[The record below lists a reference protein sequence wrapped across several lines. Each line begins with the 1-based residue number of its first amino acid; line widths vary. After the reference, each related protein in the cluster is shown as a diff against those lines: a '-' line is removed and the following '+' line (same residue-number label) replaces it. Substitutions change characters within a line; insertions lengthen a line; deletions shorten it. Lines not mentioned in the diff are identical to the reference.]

1 MNDRTLWVSPKRF
14 QIIKSLEKKCHTSNL
29 TGAFDYSLWEKGLR
43 ALLGYEQVEKMLCSP
58 FEPYEV
64 KVFWGVYNSKESKG
78 IELSDEFRIAMSENS
93 DFDEEE
99 KYIQEKKAAK

>member
-1 MNDRTLWVSPKRF
+1 
-14 QIIKSLEKKCHTSNL
+14 
-29 TGAFDYSLWEKGLR
+29 
-43 ALLGYEQVEKMLCSP
+43 MLCSP